1 MRDKNKRWYIDS
13 ALPGLSHQFTLKIL
27 LCHTIICPV
36 LIHVSFCFSLSSSP
50 LPPIIAQFPSPIP
63 CLHVYIALHSPTTF
77 PPYPNCI
84 CISPLMNLC
93 PTVQLILL
101 SPRYLIHVSKTHQ
114 CSTLST
120 PRLMSIH
127 CACHSY
133 KILH

>member
-27 LCHTIICPV
+27 LCHTIICPLLV
-36 LIHVSFCFSLSSSP
+36 HISFSLLPPAPLSPSP
-50 LPPIIAQFPSPIP
+50 LQ
-63 CLHVYIALHSPTTF
+63 YIAFMCTLRYTL
-77 PPYPNCI
+77 PPFSLLTPNCI